1 MTGKTVKLLVFELK
15 AELAHFRRPDTTA
28 THATYPFIT
37 RTALRGLLGSILG
50 LDHWGGEAWTGVQLL
65 SPVATRAQQL
75 SLLSKHYLGS
85 GGSKPTDPLNRPTSI
100 ELLIKPHYRVY
111 YCGDLFDELHESL
124 EQNLSVYHTYLG
136 SAFAMTK
143 PRFIEVLEAEERQP
157 EEVIECLSIVPSH
170 MVTQLEVQPGCQ
182 YMRAGG
188 IPYRSLGGY
197 SFEGTVNFIYER
209 SGQPIR
215 FQPNGSATVAEVRW
229 AALPSGGWVSLW

>member
-1 MTGKTVKLLVFELK
+1 MTGKIVKLLVFDLK
-15 AELAHFRRPDTTA
+15 ADLGHFRRPDTTA
-28 THATYPFIT
+28 THATYSFIT

-50 LDHWGGEAWTGVQLL
+50 LDHWDGEAWTGIQILN
-65 SPVATRAQQL
+65 PIATRTQQL
-75 SLLSKHYLGS
+75 SLLGKGYFS
-85 GGSKPTDPLNRPTSI
+85 GGTQSFNRPTSI
-100 ELLIKPHYRVY
+100 ELVVKPHYRIY

-124 EQNLSVYHTYLG
+124 EQGLSVYHTYLG

-143 PRFIEVLEAEERQP
+143 PRFVELLEAEEQQP
-157 EEVIECLSIVPSH
+157 DQTVECLSIVPSH
-170 MVTQLEVQPGCQ
+170 VVTQLDVQPGRQ

-215 FQPNGSATVAEVRW
+215 FQPGDSAAGVKVRW